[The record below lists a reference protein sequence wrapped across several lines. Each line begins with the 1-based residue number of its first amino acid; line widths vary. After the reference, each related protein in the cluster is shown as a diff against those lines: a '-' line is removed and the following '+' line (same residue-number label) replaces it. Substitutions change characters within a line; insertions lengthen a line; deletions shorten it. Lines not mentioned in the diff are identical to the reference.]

1 MKLSNYTLLNV
12 YIFEFIMSRNH
23 LLLCV
28 LHTDFREHLLCLIPA
43 NIALDFSEESLVLPP
58 AMPVGGTEV
67 AGGSVTKRGHCG
79 ALLPGNHM

>member
-1 MKLSNYTLLNV
+1 MKLSNYKLLNV

-43 NIALDFSEESLVLPP
+43 NTVLDFSEESLVSPP

-67 AGGSVTKRGHCG
+67 AGAPVTKRGHRG
-79 ALLPGNHM
+79 AVLPGNHM